1 MVFILKEMR
10 RNDRQLSKN
19 AAMKILLNGE
29 FGVLATIGT
38 EYPYS
43 VPINYVIID
52 NYIYIHGSCEEG
64 QKATNIKK
72 NNNVCFTV
80 VGKTE
85 VLSSKFS
92 EKYESVIVLGKAE
105 IVNDNMKEKVLEAFL
120 DKYSSKFKETGIK
133 YIHSAKEKVSVYRIS
148 IEHITG
154 KAHR

>member
-1 MVFILKEMR
+1 MLKEMR
-10 RNDRQLSKN
+10 RSDRQLSKSE
-19 AAMKILLNGE
+19 AMEILLNGE
-29 FGVLATIGT
+29 FGILATIGT

-43 VPINYVIID
+43 VPINYVVID

-64 QKATNIKK
+64 QKAKNIRK
-72 NNNVCFTV
+72 NNNICFTV

-92 EKYESVIVLGKAE
+92 EKYESIIVLGKAE
-105 IVNDNMKEKVLEAFL
+105 IVNENMKEKVLEAFL
-120 DKYSSKFKETGIK
+120 DKYSSEFKESGMK
-133 YIHSAKEKVSVYRIS
+133 YIHSAKEKVSVYCIS